1 MGDMRG
7 AVPSLVPLD
16 FSSRL
21 GGVPTTSSRLGGV
34 PTPRLD
40 WRAVPTAYARLEIAR
55 GFC

>member
-1 MGDMRG
+1 VGDTRG

>member
-1 MGDMRG
+1 MGDTRG

-21 GGVPTTSSRLGGV
+21 GGVPT
-34 PTPRLD
+34 PRLD
-40 WRAVPTAYARLEIAR
+40 WRAVSTAYARLGMVPTASAKLEIAR